1 MFENVTYE
9 DIMTRMLDRVR
20 TEYPEVDTREGSL
33 IYTAVA
39 PCALELAIMYTE
51 LDRVLGESFAETAS
65 LEYLEKRANERGL
78 TQNLATQAV
87 MQGEFNIPVPVGT
100 RFNLDEFNYVV
111 IDSEESRL
119 QCETPGSEPNTVL
132 GELTPIDT
140 VTGLTSASIV
150 ACLTPG
156 EDDEDVEVFRNRYFD
171 SMGTYSYAFN
181 VQQYKEVV
189 NAMDGVAATKVK
201 PAWNGGGTVKITILD
216 STYRT
221 PSASL
226 IETIQNELDPEEG
239 KGTGLGLAPI
249 GHVVTV
255 VGAGETPININCTIE
270 YLDTYSWDVI
280 REEVYQA
287 IDNYFKELAGE
298 WEDSETI
305 VVRISQISGVL
316 MNVVGVQDVY
326 SIQINGGTQNLSIS
340 SDNIP
345 VRGTF
350 NGNS

>member
-33 IYTAVA
+33 SYTAVA

-51 LDRVLGESFAETAS
+51 LDRVLEESFAETAS

-87 MQGEFNIPVPVGT
+87 MQGEFNIRVPVGT

-111 IDSEESRL
+111 IDEEESRL

-156 EDDEDVEVFRNRYFD
+156 EDDEDVEVFRNRYFN

-201 PAWNGGGTVKITILD
+201 PAWNGGGTVKVTILD

-221 PSASL
+221 PSPSL
-226 IETIQNELDPEEG
+226 VETIQNELDPIEG
-239 KGTGLGLAPI
+239 QGTGIGLAPI
-249 GHVVTV
+249 GHIVTV
-255 VGAGETPININCTIE
+255 VGAGETPINITCDFAYLETYDWDTIK
-270 YLDTYSWDVI
+270 
-280 REEVYQA
+280 EEVYQA
-287 IDNYFKELAGE
+287 IDNYFKELAGN

-305 VVRISQISGVL
+305 VVRVSQISRVL
-316 MNVVGVQDVY
+316 LDVVGVLDVS
-326 SIQINGGTQNLSIS
+326 SIQINGKSGNVEIK
-340 SDNIP
+340 DENIP
-345 VRGTF
+345 VRGTI